1 MTENRNAVVTGASR
15 GIGRAIAVALASA
28 GYRVFCV
35 STSAGGCDG
44 TVAQA
49 NELGAASGG
58 QACAMVCDV
67 SSSESV
73 KALAESLES
82 QDVQVHTL
90 VNNAGITRDGLFMR
104 MSEED
109 FDSVLGV
116 NLRGAFL
123 TTKAF
128 ARGMTKA
135 RTGRIVNI
143 GSIVGVVG
151 NAGQVNY
158 AASKAG
164 LIGFTKSLAK
174 ELGGRGVTVNLV
186 APGFITTDM
195 TSGLPEEIQESAKQN
210 IPLGRFGCPED
221 IAATVEFLC
230 SDSASYIT
238 GQVLMVD
245 GGMAI

>member
-1 MTENRNAVVTGASR
+1 MTGASR
-15 GIGRAIAVALASA
+15 GIGRAIAVALAGA

-35 STSAGGCDG
+35 STSAGGCDD

-49 NELGAASGG
+49 QKAGAGG
-58 QACAMVCDV
+58 SATALVCDV
-67 SSSESV
+67 SDAEAV
-73 KALAESLES
+73 KALAKSIEAEGAPI
-82 QDVQVHTL
+82 HAI

-109 FDSVLGV
+109 FDSVIAV

-123 TTKAF
+123 VAKAF
-128 ARGMTKA
+128 ARAMTKA

-151 NAGQVNY
+151 NAGQANY
-158 AASKAG
+158 SASKAG

-186 APGFITTDM
+186 APGFISTDM
-195 TSGLPEEIQESAKQN
+195 TAGLSEEIQDSAKQN
-210 IPLGRFGCPED
+210 IPLGRFGTPED

-230 SDSASYIT
+230 SDAASYIT

-245 GGMAI
+245 GGMAM

>member
-1 MTENRNAVVTGASR
+1 MTGASR
-15 GIGRAIAVALASA
+15 GIGRAISVALAGA
-28 GYRVFCV
+28 GFRVFCV
-35 STSAGGCDG
+35 STTAGGCDE
-44 TVAQA
+44 TVALCNA
-49 NELGAASGG
+49 AASAAPGTE
-58 QACAMVCDV
+58 AMALVCDV
-67 SSSESV
+67 SDAAAVKQLAASV
-73 KALAESLES
+73 EAAAGH
-82 QDVQVHTL
+82 VHVL

-104 MSEED
+104 MPAED
-109 FDSVLGV
+109 FDAVIGV

-123 TTKAF
+123 ATKAF

-135 RTGRIVNI
+135 RSGRVVNI

-151 NAGQVNY
+151 NAGQANY
-158 AASKAG
+158 SASKAG

-195 TSGLPEEIQESAKQN
+195 TAGLSEEIQESAKQN
-210 IPLGRFGCPED
+210 IPLKRFGSPED
-221 IAATVEFLC
+221 IAATVGFLC
-230 SDSASYIT
+230 SDAASYIT